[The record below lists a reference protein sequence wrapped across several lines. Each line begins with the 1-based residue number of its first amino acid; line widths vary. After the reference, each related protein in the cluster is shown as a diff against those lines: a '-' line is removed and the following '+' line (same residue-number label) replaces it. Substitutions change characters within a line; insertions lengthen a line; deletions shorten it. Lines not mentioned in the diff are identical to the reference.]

1 MRAGTLE
8 KAHIYCGGRRL
19 EPSPINIKEDI
30 KMSKYEVWVTIW
42 SEEHK
47 KQIKVVAG
55 EFDRYMNAKL
65 FAEAYGAHYSTS
77 AEIVEYTRK

>member
-1 MRAGTLE
+1 MR
-8 KAHIYCGGRRL
+8 
-19 EPSPINIKEDI
+19 
-30 KMSKYEVWVTIW
+30 KYEVWVTVW

-55 EFDRYMNAKL
+55 EFDRFMNAKL
-65 FAEAYGAHYSTS
+65 FADAYSAHYSAS

>member
-1 MRAGTLE
+1 MQ
-8 KAHIYCGGRRL
+8 GRRREL
-19 EPSPINIKEDI
+19 SPSIHGQPTGRKEK
-30 KMSKYEVWVTIW
+30 KMSKYEVWVTVW

-47 KQIKVVAG
+47 KQIKVVTG
-55 EFDRYMNAKL
+55 EFDRYMNAKF

>member
-1 MRAGTLE
+1 
-8 KAHIYCGGRRL
+8 
-19 EPSPINIKEDI
+19 
-30 KMSKYEVWVTIW
+30 MSKYEVWVTVW